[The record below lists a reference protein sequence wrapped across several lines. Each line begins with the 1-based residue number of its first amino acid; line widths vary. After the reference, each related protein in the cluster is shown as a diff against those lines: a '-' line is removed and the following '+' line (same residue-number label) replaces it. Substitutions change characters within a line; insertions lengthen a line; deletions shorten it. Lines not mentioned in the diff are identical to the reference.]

1 MSEIAVLQSVVV
13 DPMDMILPAPPPDEI
28 DITDANSQEEA
39 LQIPLPGM
47 QPEDG
52 FGNRASQAR
61 GQQDGKLKHENEV
74 STDGTLT
81 PDSSDDQ
88 PESKAQHI
96 LDRGRFTWYDFLA
109 GLISWTYSDAAT
121 NSGQALPNNLKDGR
135 MFDLKIDDYPLGFPR
150 LASFQSSN
158 EAFGIFR
165 MFKYPCI
172 RILLQLE
179 VEINNLEEELL
190 KQDKLDPTSEL
201 KERRNRVRS
210 TTYGVAL
217 DSTEP
222 NLLRELHLK
231 LKEYYDLFASARR
244 VFELQETPTKH
255 YKSVLD
261 WILAK
266 KPLYTGS
273 YDFIWHRDDFVSI
286 AGGSEQGRRSRK
298 QDFFENKLESLTKFR
313 AFKSFL
319 QPTTE
324 GSVTHYEN
332 SRFELARKALIMST
346 AAASILTPVLLLFL
360 LDMTRGLASVILVV
374 SVMMFSCM
382 VLVIADPDTGT
393 LFITIVGYSALLSA
407 ILVAVNQDCKI
418 EYSL

>member
-1 MSEIAVLQSVVV
+1 MACPLAAETITKLVFGEEMELVEGEAP
-13 DPMDMILPAPPPDEI
+13 DPQELGL
-28 DITDANSQEEA
+28 TDQQA
-39 LQIPLPGM
+39 LQVLLQDMEPDDGLAGRDGQVHGQQYEELGSESSKKDGTWTPASSRG
-47 QPEDG
+47 QPE
-52 FGNRASQAR
+52 
-61 GQQDGKLKHENEV
+61 LE
-74 STDGTLT
+74 
-81 PDSSDDQ
+81 
-88 PESKAQHI
+88 AQHTLGRARSI
-96 LDRGRFTWYDFLA
+96 LLNFVTGV
-109 GLISWTYSDAAT
+109 ISWIYDCRAT
-121 NSGQALPNNLKDGR
+121 TGGQAIPNNLKDRR

-190 KQDKLDPTSEL
+190 KQDKSDPTSEL
-201 KERRNRVRS
+201 KGKRNRVRS
-210 TTYGVAL
+210 TIYGVAM
-217 DSTEP
+217 DGTEP
-222 NLLRELHLK
+222 SLLRELHLK

-273 YDFIWHRDDFVSI
+273 YDFIWHRDDFISI
-286 AGGSEQGRRSRK
+286 AGGSEQGCRSRK
-298 QDFFENKLESLTKFR
+298 QDFFENQLESLTKFR

-324 GSVTHYEN
+324 GSITHYEN
-332 SRFELARKALIMST
+332 SRFELARNALIVST
-346 AAASILTPVLLLFL
+346 AAASILTPVLLLFW

-374 SVMMFSCM
+374 SVMMFSG
-382 VLVIADPDTGT
+382 LFPVIAGPDTGT
-393 LFITIVGYSALLSA
+393 LFISVVL
-407 ILVAVNQDCKI
+407 
-418 EYSL
+418 